1 MTSDRAHWLAGDGRL
16 GAQCEVFDA
25 SRVGRWAGALA
36 WALLGELLCRQAW
49 TEPAPGQ
56 QASPPVAIVY
66 LSRDDADT
74 ARATLMDPVIADY
87 GWQGAKFG
95 VDENNLNGR
104 FVGKRYELVKITVAA
119 RGDLVGAAKAA
130 LSAGHLLIVA
140 DLQAADLLAVAD
152 LPEAKDAVIL
162 DARSSDDAL
171 RQRDCRNNVFHVLP
185 NWAMRADALGQ
196 FLARKNWRRW
206 FLLRGVTRADE
217 AYAAAVKRAASRVGA
232 KIVTDG
238 SFEYQADSARAAGG
252 QEQIQ
257 TQLSVVTHTATA
269 YDVVFVADTG
279 DAFGDYLLFNTW
291 DPRPVVGTHGLV
303 AVAWHHLFKEYA
315 ARGMQ
320 YRFYLAASRDMTER
334 DYGNW
339 LAASIFGEA
348 VTRGG
353 KTDAA
358 GIRSYLLSDQFSVPA
373 LKGEGLSFR
382 RWDHQLRQPIP
393 LFGPQALVAMWPQGG
408 TGRPKLQ
415 TDDLGFDQAETA
427 CHMVQ

>member
-1 MTSDRAHWLAGDGRL
+1 
-16 GAQCEVFDA
+16 
-25 SRVGRWAGALA
+25 
-36 WALLGELLCRQAW
+36 
-49 TEPAPGQ
+49 
-56 QASPPVAIVY
+56 
-66 LSRDDADT
+66 
-74 ARATLMDPVIADY
+74 MDPVIADY